1 MNITGACVTEIT
13 GELDTIQADLDKGKI
28 KEAIKALREV
38 LPKANRS
45 KDPSERARTHFL
57 MGKAL
62 TRSGD
67 MDESA
72 KEYMM
77 AREIYEEIPDGNGI
91 AETLLGLGVLHR
103 WRSDFAT
110 AEEFLNQFLE
120 QATELGNREQVGQAH
135 TELGI
140 VLAERAVYEGA
151 VANFNEAISV
161 LKRTKNAYQLS
172 RAYQSLGE
180 AYKRM
185 GRYIEAFENLEECI
199 KIADSLG
206 LERNIA
212 YASASAAECLAKGGN
227 VDRADR
233 YIERAIKIFD
243 KTEDFLGLSD
253 ALRIHAVVEWKKDNP
268 DEAERLFKE
277 AFIALADKDVPA
289 NEVQLSFDYAE
300 FLLSKG
306 EFQEAEHLADKAVKM
321 ARRLGVVGLE
331 NRAWSIK
338 NRVKGAKEPRP
349 KP

>member
-1 MNITGACVTEIT
+1 MTEIANT
-13 GELDTIQADLDKGKI
+13 LDGIQADLDKGKI
-28 KEAIKALREV
+28 KEAVKALKEV
-38 LPKANRS
+38 LPKADRS
-45 KDPSERARTHFL
+45 KNLKDRARTHFL
-57 MGKAL
+57 LGKAL

-72 KEYMM
+72 KEYMK

-110 AEEFLNQFLE
+110 AEEFLSLFLE
-120 QATELGNREQVGQAH
+120 QATELGDQEQIGQAH

-151 VANFNEAISV
+151 VANFNEALIV

-185 GRYIEAFENLEECI
+185 GRYIEAFENLEECM
-199 KIADSLG
+199 KIAEGLG

-243 KTEDFLGLSD
+243 KTEDYLGLSD
-253 ALRIHAVVEWKKDNP
+253 ALRIHAVVEWKKDNLK
-268 DEAERLFKE
+268 EAERLFKE

-306 EFQEAEHLADKAVKM
+306 EFKEAEIQADKAIKM

-338 NRVKGAKEPRP
+338 NRVKGATQDKGPLP